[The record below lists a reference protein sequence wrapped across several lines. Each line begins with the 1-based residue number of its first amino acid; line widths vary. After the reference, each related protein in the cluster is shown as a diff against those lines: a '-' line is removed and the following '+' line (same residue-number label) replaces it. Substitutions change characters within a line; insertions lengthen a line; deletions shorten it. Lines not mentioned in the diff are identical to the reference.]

1 MYRLQNKGLTVKSI
15 SDLELKSIS
24 VIALKINQTN
34 SLQSES
40 EMLEIMLQDTF
51 YYQTIA
57 YFLFKWLDGCWIYNY
72 PMHSYVV
79 GSQGVLQLWG
89 LVPVL

>member
-1 MYRLQNKGLTVKSI
+1 MFRWQNKGLTVKSI

-24 VIALKINQTN
+24 VIVLKVNQTN
-34 SLQSES
+34 SKQSES

-57 YFLFKWLDGCWIYNY
+57 YFLFKWLDECWIYTY
-72 PMHSYVV
+72 PIHSYIVC
-79 GSQGVLQLWG
+79 
-89 LVPVL
+89 